1 MKILLIT
8 DNYLPE
14 SNPPSLRCSEHAQAW
29 VEAGHDVEVVTSFP
43 NFPDGRVFAGYRQ
56 SLWLKEEVDGVRLL
70 RVPTIVFPNKGTLLR
85 IIDQLSFMLT
95 GGIGALFRQRPDVL
109 IATSPQMFTAVA
121 GWFAA
126 KVLRCP
132 FVLEIRD
139 LWPDSIVAVGAMKE
153 SFAIAMLRKLEI
165 FLYKAAHSIIVV
177 TDSFRDN
184 LVSRGIPPEKI
195 FTITNGVKIC
205 NLRKQADGGA
215 LRARYAIENRIVV
228 SYIGTVG
235 MAHGLELVLDAAVAI
250 APVRPEIVFM
260 IVGSGAELEEL
271 REKASA
277 LGLENVIFTGRVDH
291 EEIGSYW
298 DASDMTLVLL
308 RDTPLFRTVIPS
320 KIFEA
325 LGMGVPIITNVSGE
339 VDRILADTGSAVL
352 APPSDLHSVVQ
363 AIERLAADA
372 GLRAQMAD
380 AALTLSATYDRE
392 RLALCLVDTLCSKL
406 RLTEGNVSAVVQES
420 RDLKRD

>member
-8 DNYLPE
+8 DNYPPE
-14 SNPPSLRCSEHAQAW
+14 SNPPALRCSEHAKAW
-29 VEAGHDVEVVTSFP
+29 VDAGHDVEVVTSFP
-43 NFPDGRVFAGYRQ
+43 NFPEGRVFAGYRQ
-56 SLWLKEEVDGVRLL
+56 SLWLTEEREGVHLL
-70 RVPTIVFPNKGTLLR
+70 RVPTFVFPNKGTLLR
-85 IIDQLSFMLT
+85 IVDQMSFMLT
-95 GGIGALFRQRPDVL
+95 GGIAALFQQRPDVL
-109 IATSPQMFTAVA
+109 IATSPQMFSAVA

-153 SFAIAMLRKLEI
+153 SIAIKMLRKLEM
-165 FLYKAAHSIIVV
+165 FLYRAADSIIVV

-195 FTITNGVKIC
+195 FTVTNGVKIA
-205 NLRKQADGGA
+205 NLRRQANGYA
-215 LRARYAIENRIVV
+215 LRVRYDIENRIVV

-250 APVRPEIVFM
+250 APVCPEIVFM
-260 IVGSGAELEEL
+260 IVGSGAELDEL
-271 REKASA
+271 RDKASA
-277 LGLENVIFTGRVDH
+277 LGLKNLIFTGRVDH

-308 RDTPLFRTVIPS
+308 RDIPLFRTVIPS

-325 LGMGVPIITNVSGE
+325 LGMGVPIVTNVRGE
-339 VDRILADTGSAVL
+339 VERILANTGSAILV
-352 APPSDLHSVVQ
+352 PPADVGCVVQ
-363 AIERLAADA
+363 ALIQLAGDA
-372 GLRAQMAD
+372 GLRAQMEA
-380 AALTLSATYDRE
+380 AALQLGATYDRE
-392 RLALCLVDTLCSKL
+392 RLALCLLDTLCSKL
-406 RLTEGNVSAVVQES
+406 RLAEDQTSAVLQES
-420 RDLKRD
+420 RDLQRD